1 MARPPP
7 PPPHPLYLHEV
18 PSTSTELRFLSTS
31 DLRGPLSGRQEERTE
46 RWNSPME
53 KEAQRERKTDSAP
66 KVAEK
71 GGWIAHRESA
81 RKKDGQDT
89 GMMGKGEERR
99 TKETRRRKEFEGVGC
114 RHRRGRCRFLPRC
127 RRRRPSPRPPPPF
140 SPRLLLLLLVLL
152 LGVVVSSPWQADR
165 ILFSPFSNYR

>member
-1 MARPPP
+1 MKC
-7 PPPHPLYLHEV
+7 

-31 DLRGPLSGRQEERTE
+31 DLRGPLSGGQEERTE
-46 RWNSPME
+46 RWHSPME
-53 KEAQRERKTDSAP
+53 KEARRERKTDSAP

-89 GMMGKGEERR
+89 GMTGKGEARR
-99 TKETRRRKEFEGVGC
+99 TKETRRRKEFEGVG
-114 RHRRGRCRFLPRC
+114 RR
-127 RRRRPSPRPPPPF
+127 SF
-140 SPRLLLLLLVLL
+140 SSTSSSFLLLLFLLRSF
-152 LGVVVSSPWQADR
+152 SSSSSSSALSFLPSGR